1 MKMPM
6 FYIYLSPLVGAVK
19 NYNEIRFVEMK

>member
-1 MKMPM
+1 M

-19 NYNEIRFVEMK
+19 NYNEIRFVEMKWD